1 MPGNLSFILFRDQSD
16 QSSRH
21 VLIFNTWIFGSLSD
35 DWSFEIMT
43 PDLTCYGMSLDS

>member
-21 VLIFNTWIFGSLSD
+21 VLIFNT
-35 DWSFEIMT
+35 
-43 PDLTCYGMSLDS
+43 